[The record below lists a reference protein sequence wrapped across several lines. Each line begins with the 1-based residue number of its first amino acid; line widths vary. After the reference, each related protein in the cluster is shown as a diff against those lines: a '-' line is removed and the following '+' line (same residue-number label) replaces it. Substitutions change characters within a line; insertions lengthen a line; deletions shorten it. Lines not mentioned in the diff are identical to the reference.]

1 MIRIAA
7 SARRDLD
14 EGFAFYE
21 SQEIGL
27 GDYFLSSVKAD
38 IESLRLTAGVHRIAY
53 ADYHRLLC
61 KTFPFAVYY
70 TKAGQQ
76 ITIFAVV
83 DCRCDPAWVRGHLRQ
98 AGRTSGSSQ

>member
-7 SARRDLD
+7 SARGDLD
-14 EGFAFYE
+14 EGYDFYE

-27 GDYFLSSVKAD
+27 GDYFLSSVRAD
-38 IESLRLTAGVHRIAY
+38 IESLRVTAGVHSIMY

-70 TKAGQQ
+70 TKSDKE

-83 DCRCDPAWVRGHLRQ
+83 DCRRDPAWVRGHLRQ

>member
-7 SARRDLD
+7 SARRDLE

-38 IESLRLTAGVHRIAY
+38 IESLRVTAGVHRIAY

-61 KTFPFAVYY
+61 RTFPFAVYY
-70 TKAGQQ
+70 TKTAQQ
-76 ITIFAVV
+76 IAIFAVV
-83 DCRCDPAWVRGHLRQ
+83 DCRRDPAWVRGHLRQ
-98 AGRTSGSSQ
+98 AGRTKGLS